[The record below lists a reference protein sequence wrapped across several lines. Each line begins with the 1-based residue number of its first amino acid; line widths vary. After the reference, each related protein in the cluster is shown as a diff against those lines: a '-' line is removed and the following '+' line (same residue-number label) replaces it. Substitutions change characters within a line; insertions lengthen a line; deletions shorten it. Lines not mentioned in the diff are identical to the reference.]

1 MFWARRL
8 VGVPGQKWAGTKII
22 LCGGHMRRRERAQ
35 ELLATS
41 SMEKFVDRVM
51 ESYRLLQLDVSI
63 PPICVMD
70 GGLSVT

>member
-1 MFWARRL
+1 
-8 VGVPGQKWAGTKII
+8 
-22 LCGGHMRRRERAQ
+22 MRRRERAQ